1 MTNTARIRQS
11 HKKSRNGCRECK
23 RRHVKCDERQP
34 SCGGCNATERRCSF
48 LDFHPV
54 YRSSSLAAL
63 PGSETA
69 NSTRSSTSPA
79 GSSLYGGP
87 TPAVDVGDKGIA
99 GLQSDRPPTPC
110 FDLRHLVLL
119 HHLESE
125 AAKMFSAKS
134 GLFFDGADL
143 CFEAIFNSAVSAPY
157 LMHELLAFSAL
168 HLSTIQ
174 AIDADK
180 TRYLQLA
187 AELQTRALTLF
198 NEAQPDVRIENC
210 MALFVFSSM
219 IGMHALFDAVASYT
233 DFSIFLNN
241 VVHYLRLHRGV
252 SAITHQSWHI
262 LSRSE
267 IRYITDSI
275 MTADDLYRQRL
286 GDMGNECDKL
296 VDLIRTSTDKL
307 GPGPYKACQEAVE
320 ALHWVFGIRRTISKL
335 CPTHITL
342 AWPVRLSAE
351 FVELLEQRQPISLII
366 LAHWAVLLH
375 VDRDFWVF
383 GNAGQHMIRALLT
396 YLGSYWDE
404 WLVLPRSVLD
414 KV

>member
-1 MTNTARIRQS
+1 M
-11 HKKSRNGCRECK
+11 
-23 RRHVKCDERQP
+23 
-34 SCGGCNATERRCSF
+34 
-48 LDFHPV
+48 
-54 YRSSSLAAL
+54 
-63 PGSETA
+63 
-69 NSTRSSTSPA
+69 
-79 GSSLYGGP
+79 
-87 TPAVDVGDKGIA
+87 
-99 GLQSDRPPTPC
+99 
-110 FDLRHLVLL
+110 RHLVLL

-125 AAKMFSAKS
+125 AVKMFSAKS

-168 HLSTIQ
+168 HLSTVQ
-174 AIDADK
+174 AIEADK
-180 TRYLQLA
+180 TRYLRQA

-198 NEAQPDVRIENC
+198 NEVRPDVRIENC

-233 DFSIFLNN
+233 DFSTFLSN
-241 VVHYLRLHRGV
+241 VAHYLRLHRGV
-252 SAITHQSWHI
+252 SAITHQSWSV

-275 MTADDLYRQRL
+275 MTADELYRQHL
-286 GDMGNECDKL
+286 GDMENECDKL
-296 VDLIRTSTDKL
+296 ANLVRMSTDKL
-307 GPGPYKACQEAVE
+307 GPGPHQACQEATQ
-320 ALHWVFGIRRTISKL
+320 ALHWVFGVRRTISKL

-351 FVELLEQRQPISLII
+351 FIELLEQRQPISLII

-383 GNAGQHMIRALLT
+383 GNAGQHMIKALLA

-404 WLVLPRSVLD
+404 WLELPRSILNTD
-414 KV
+414 